1 MWAVDG
7 TPRLPSLSGCI
18 KKDGEGWRHRQQWI
32 RARLSLPSVLLLLQ
46 VPKRRRVLPES
57 RTRDTMLEGKAM
69 VEDTDM
75 PAKMQAQAMAAA
87 SRALDR
93 FDVLDCRSIAA
104 HIKKVTIPSGSGPRA
119 QQLGSG
125 CCINSASKSEICVL
139 SQRVGGKPC
148 SIVIAWIVGLLQ
160 EFDTIHGPGWQC
172 VVGSSFGCYFT
183 HSKGSFIYFRLE
195 SLRFLIFKGAA
206 A

>member
-1 MWAVDG
+1 
-7 TPRLPSLSGCI
+7 
-18 KKDGEGWRHRQQWI
+18 
-32 RARLSLPSVLLLLQ
+32 
-46 VPKRRRVLPES
+46 
-57 RTRDTMLEGKAM
+57 MLEGKAM

-104 HIKKVTIPSGSGPRA
+104 HIKK
-119 QQLGSG
+119 
-125 CCINSASKSEICVL
+125 
-139 SQRVGGKPC
+139 
-148 SIVIAWIVGLLQ
+148 
-160 EFDTIHGPGWQC
+160 EFDTIHGSGWQC

-183 HSKGSFIYFRLE
+183 HSKGTFIYFRLE
-195 SLRFLIFKGAA
+195 SLRFLVFKGAA